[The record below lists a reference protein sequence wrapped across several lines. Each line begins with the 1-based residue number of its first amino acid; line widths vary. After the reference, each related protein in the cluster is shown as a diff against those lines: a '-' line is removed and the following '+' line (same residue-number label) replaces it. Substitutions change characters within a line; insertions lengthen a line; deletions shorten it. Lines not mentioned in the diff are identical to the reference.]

1 MLNYGNR
8 KWNKSLPK
16 REREMEINCEIW
28 GVLLRGVMVG
38 GCNGVWE
45 QQWEDLQEE
54 LDGESQGYGWGQDY
68 QFGLWREH
76 HVLD

>member
-28 GVLLRGVMVG
+28 GVLLRGVVLRGDGVG
-38 GCNGVWE
+38 GRWSVGRSFTGSE
-45 QQWEDLQEE
+45 
-54 LDGESQGYGWGQDY
+54 
-68 QFGLWREH
+68 GLNSS
-76 HVLD
+76 